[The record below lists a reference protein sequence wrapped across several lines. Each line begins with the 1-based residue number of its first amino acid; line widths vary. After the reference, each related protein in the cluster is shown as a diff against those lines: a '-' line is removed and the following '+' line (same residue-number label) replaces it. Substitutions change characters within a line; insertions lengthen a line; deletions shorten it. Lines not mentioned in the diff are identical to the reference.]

1 MQAVIKKWGNS
12 AALRLPASIL
22 EESSLALDAT
32 VEISVVEGRI
42 VIEPIEPQ
50 QDDLAAL
57 LAGITDEN
65 LHESVD
71 FGEVV
76 GNEAW

>member
-1 MQAVIKKWGNS
+1 MQTVIKKWGNS
-12 AALRLPASIL
+12 AALRLPAAIL
-22 EESSLALDAT
+22 EGASLKLDAA

-42 VIEPIEPQ
+42 VIEAAKREPV
-50 QDDLAAL
+50 DLDSL

-71 FGEVV
+71 FGEAV

>member
-1 MQAVIKKWGNS
+1 M
-12 AALRLPASIL
+12 
-22 EESSLALDAT
+22 
-32 VEISVVEGRI
+32 VEGRI
-42 VIEPIEPQ
+42 VIEPAGPQ
-50 QDDLAAL
+50 QDDLATL

-71 FGEVV
+71 FGEAV